1 MKPEL
6 PTLTFASQSKFAD
19 WLAKNHDKSTG
30 VWMKL
35 AKKDSGI
42 KSVTYIEAV
51 DVALCY
57 GWIDGQ
63 SKKFDEKYYLHK
75 FTPRRPKSIWSKI
88 NVEKVER
95 LIKSG
100 EMKPAGLK
108 AIEAAKADGRWANA
122 YDGQKNMAVPED
134 FQKALDKNK
143 KAKAV
148 FESLK
153 SSERYSFLFQIH
165 NAKKIE
171 TRERRIKQFVEM
183 LEKDEN
189 FSNVTSAKK

>member
-1 MKPEL
+1 MITKPDL
-6 PTLTFASQSKFAD
+6 PTLTFASQSKWAD
-19 WLAKNHDKSTG
+19 WLAKNHEKSNG
-30 VWMKL
+30 LWLKI

-42 KSVTYIEAV
+42 ASVTYMEAI
-51 DVALCY
+51 DIALCY

-63 SKKFDEKYYLHK
+63 SKKFDEKYYLQK

-100 EMKPAGLK
+100 QMQPAGLK

-134 FQKALDKNK
+134 FQKALNKNK
-143 KAKAV
+143 KAKAK

-165 NAKKIE
+165 NAKKAE

-183 LEKDEN
+183 LENK
-189 FSNVTSAKK
+189 

>member
-1 MKPEL
+1 MATQPNL
-6 PTLTFASQSKFAD
+6 LTLTFASQSKFAD
-19 WLAKNHDKSTG
+19 WLAKNYETSNGLWLKI
-30 VWMKL
+30 

-42 KSVTYIEAV
+42 PTVTYAEAL
-51 DVALCY
+51 DIALCY

-63 SKKFDEKYYLHK
+63 KNSFDEKYYLQK
-75 FTPRRPKSIWSKI
+75 YTSRRPKSIWSKI

-100 EMKPAGLK
+100 QMKPAGLK

-122 YDGQKNMAVPED
+122 YAGQKNMAVPED
-134 FQKALDKNK
+134 FQKALNKNK
-143 KAKAV
+143 KAKAA

-153 SSERYSFLFQIH
+153 SSERFSFLFRIH
-165 NAKKIE
+165 NAKKAE

-183 LEKDEN
+183 LGK
-189 FSNVTSAKK
+189 S

>member
-1 MKPEL
+1 MATQL
-6 PTLTFASQSKFAD
+6 NLLTLTFASQSKFAD
-19 WLAKNHDKSTG
+19 WLAKNYETSNGLWLKI
-30 VWMKL
+30 

-42 KSVTYIEAV
+42 PTVTYAEAL
-51 DVALCY
+51 DIALCY

-63 SKKFDEKYYLHK
+63 KNSFDEKYFLQK

-100 EMKPAGLK
+100 QMKPAGLK
-108 AIEAAKADGRWANA
+108 AIEAAKADGRWANTYA
-122 YDGQKNMAVPED
+122 GQKNMAVPED
-134 FQKALDKNK
+134 FQKALSKNK
-143 KAKAV
+143 KAKAA

-153 SSERYSFLFQIH
+153 SSERYSFLFRIH
-165 NAKKIE
+165 NAKKAE

-183 LEKDEN
+183 LGKNEK
-189 FSNVTSAKK
+189 AG